1 MRPAGHIRIPGG
13 LRAGQPFLGT
23 TARSMLRFL
32 SSRIGY
38 ACISLLLLTLTVF
51 LLARLTGNPAELM
64 LEPGAS
70 ADDIAALTAR
80 LGLDQPLPWQF
91 WQFISQAARGDF
103 GVSIY
108 LGAPVLDLY
117 LERLP
122 NSLLLASLAFAW
134 SLLLGLACG
143 ILAALYPNTR
153 LDQALRL
160 LALGGVAIPPFW
172 LGMLLVMLF
181 TVHLNWLP
189 SSGSGSPLQLVM
201 PVLTLGWYF
210 SAAYMR
216 LVRSSMLDVL
226 SSDYIRL
233 ARLKGLSPWSVVMR
247 HGFRNA
253 LIPVLTL
260 AAINLVSMVN
270 SAVVV
275 ETLFAWPGVGRL
287 LYDGI
292 TFRDFPVIQSVVLL
306 SGVMI
311 ILVNLL
317 TDVASALLDPR
328 IRL

>member
-1 MRPAGHIRIPGG
+1 
-13 LRAGQPFLGT
+13 
-23 TARSMLRFL
+23 MLRFL
-32 SSRIGY
+32 STRIGY
-38 ACISLLLLTLTVF
+38 AAISLLLLILTVF
-51 LLARLTGNPAELM
+51 VLTRLTGDPAQLL

-70 ADDIAALTAR
+70 AEDIAALSAR
-80 LGLDQPLPWQF
+80 LGLDRPLPWQF
-91 WQFISQAARGDF
+91 QEFVLQTLRGDF

-108 LGAPVLDLY
+108 QGTPVLDLY

-122 NSLLLASLAFAW
+122 NSLLLAGLAFAW
-134 SLLLGLACG
+134 SLLFGLACG
-143 ILAALYPNTR
+143 ILAALHLNTR
-153 LDQALRL
+153 LDQALRVI
-160 LALGGVAIPPFW
+160 ALGGVAMPPFW

-189 SSGSGSPLQLVM
+189 SSGAGSPAQLVM

-210 SAAYMR
+210 SGAYMR

-226 SSDYIRL
+226 SSDYVRL
-233 ARLKGLSPWSVVMR
+233 ARLKGLSPWAVVMR

-253 LIPVLTL
+253 MIPVMTL

-275 ETLFAWPGVGRL
+275 ETLFAWPGIGRL

-292 TFRDFPVIQSVVLL
+292 TFRDFPVIQSTVLL
-306 SGVMI
+306 SGIMI
-311 ILVNLL
+311 ILINLL
-317 TDVASALLDPR
+317 TDIASALIDPR